1 MRNAFEKSI
10 EPFTCFQKL
19 YLILSFNLVLQ
30 NQSKINQKMK
40 QLIISILILF
50 IPHFGIAQQ
59 TVISGKVRD
68 NATKEAL
75 PYATVTIQDNASKT
89 IITGITDNNGLLRLE
104 ANLTNTIT
112 ILLSYTGYQN
122 YTRTLEITSEKSKI
136 ELGTIDLIPDAVQ
149 LKAVEITS
157 EKSNISLKLDKKV
170 FEVGKDVLS
179 QNGSAHDVLNGVPSV
194 AVSPA
199 GAISLR
205 GNNNVLVLINGRQ
218 SGLTQNN
225 ALDQI
230 AADQIERIEV
240 ITNPSSRYDA
250 AGSAGIINIILK
262 KNKKSGFSGQVR
274 LVAGLPNDS
283 RLNPSINYKSDKINI
298 FSNFSIRSSDYE
310 GLYTTN
316 QSTNTNGTANF
327 MDRVQNEDR
336 HDDGKLLYLGADYY
350 INEHQTI
357 TAAFLKNATHDND
370 KTDLF
375 YNYRSN
381 PNSST
386 PDSLL
391 TRHGKSLEKRDYS
404 QFEFNYTRTFEQKTK
419 KWTIDVQYDWWNSD
433 KKWDLST
440 QRSLPDPV
448 VYPSIRTRSIGNS
461 RDFLAKSDFIQPIDS
476 VSTLEFGIKTE
487 IRKVSS
493 DYLAEEQQDD
503 NWAIYQNIDND
514 LNYNETITGAYT
526 QFSDKIKAFSYM
538 LGLRAEFT
546 DITIKDL
553 NNTYN
558 EQKKY
563 NKLFPTVNLSY
574 KLNASTLQLN
584 YSKRIRRPSLYA
596 LYPFNEVTD
605 LNAQYI
611 GNPDLNPS
619 YTDAFEMAFLK
630 TWKTFTLNPSVYYQY
645 EKNYIQDF
653 TFRQDDI
660 FLTMPININYEIRR
674 GIELSTLYNPLK
686 WLQINAEMNF
696 YHFKQKGNYMEK
708 DLDYSSNNL
717 TGRLS
722 TQIKLPSKFSFQ
734 GRYNFL
740 GAKRDA
746 QTTNEALQSIDF
758 GLSKLL
764 LKDKAT
770 IVFDVTNAFNLRQ
783 IKNTTTGSDYVINN
797 NIIPNAARYRLSF
810 VYRFNLTDPKV
821 IRQAKDANRN

>member
-1 MRNAFEKSI
+1 MKQSI
-10 EPFTCFQKL
+10 ISF
-19 YLILSFNLVLQ
+19 LILC
-30 NQSKINQKMK
+30 
-40 QLIISILILF
+40 
-50 IPHFGIAQQ
+50 IPLWGIGQQ
-59 TVISGKVRD
+59 TSISGKVQD
-68 NATKEAL
+68 HATQEAL
-75 PYATVTIQDNASKT
+75 AYVTITVQDNTSKT
-89 IITGITDNNGLLRLE
+89 ITAGVTDDHGVFNLEGI
-104 ANLTNTIT
+104 LTHPATISF
-112 ILLSYTGYQN
+112 SYTGYQN
-122 YTRTLEITSEKSKI
+122 YAQPLEIIAGKSKI
-136 ELGTIDLIPDAVQ
+136 ELGTINLITDAVQ
-149 LKAVEITS
+149 LKTVEVNGQ
-157 EKSNISLKLDKKV
+157 KSNISLKLDKKV

-205 GNNNVLVLINGRQ
+205 GNSNVLVLINGRQ

-274 LVAGLPNDS
+274 LVAGSPNDS
-283 RLNPSINYKSDKINI
+283 RLNPSINYKSNKINI

-310 GLYTTN
+310 GMYTTN
-316 QSTNTNGTANF
+316 QSTNTNSSPNY
-327 MDRVQNEDR
+327 MDRKQNEDR
-336 HDDGKLLYLGADYY
+336 HDDGKLLYFGADYF

-381 PNSST
+381 PNNT
-386 PDSLL
+386 EPDSLL

-404 QFEFNYTRTFEQKTK
+404 QFEFNYTRTFIHKAK

-433 KKWDLST
+433 KKWNLST
-440 QRSLPDPV
+440 QRLLPEAFI
-448 VYPSIRTRSIGNS
+448 YPSIRTRSTGNS
-461 RDFLAKSDFIQPIDS
+461 KDFLAKSDFIQPIDS
-476 VSTLEFGIKTE
+476 TAILEFGIKTE

-493 DYLAEEQQDD
+493 DYLAEEQQNND
-503 NWAIYQNIDND
+503 WIIYQNIDND
-514 LNYNETITGAYT
+514 LNYNETITGAYA
-526 QFSDKIKAFSYM
+526 QFSDKINAFNYM
-538 LGLRAEFT
+538 LGLRTEFT
-546 DITIKDL
+546 DISIKDL
-553 NNTYN
+553 KNTYN
-558 EQKKY
+558 DEKNY

-574 KLNASTLQLN
+574 KFDASTLQLN

-596 LYPFNEVTD
+596 LYPFNEITD

-630 TWKTFTLNPSVYYQY
+630 TWQTFTLNPSVYYQY
-645 EKNYIQDF
+645 EKGYIQDF
-653 TFRQDDI
+653 TYRQDDI
-660 FLTMPININYEIRR
+660 FLTTPINIDYEIRS
-674 GIELSTLYNPLK
+674 GVELSTLYNPYK
-686 WLQINAEMNF
+686 WLQINAEINY
-696 YHFKQKGNYMEK
+696 YHFKQKGNYMGEN
-708 DLDYSSNNL
+708 LDYSSENF

-722 TQIKLPSKFSFQ
+722 SQIKLPSKFSFQ
-734 GRYNFL
+734 GRYNFRS
-740 GAKRDA
+740 AKRNA
-746 QTTNEALQSIDF
+746 QTTNQALQSIDF

-783 IKNTTTGSDYVINN
+783 NKSITTGDDYVIKENS
-797 NIIPNAARYRLSF
+797 IPNAARYRLSF

-821 IRQAKDANRN
+821 IRQANSANRD